1 LRLSDRDFRRL
12 TLRQFNALLQRYKRD
27 VELGNLRAGVIAA
40 TVGNFSMNKDPKS
53 PLLRPDHFFSNLKQ
67 PDSELELDPEQTLE
81 FLKKAFGATVN

>member
-1 LRLSDRDFRRL
+1 
-12 TLRQFNALLQRYKRD
+12 
-27 VELGNLRAGVIAA
+27 VIAA